1 MSMLRPTIYSIV
13 RFSTSCSR
21 SKSCLQSWRT
31 RLIYGLQEDIRSA
44 NKFESI
50 LEFPEACRD
59 VVKALRC
66 LYQDGKILHRDICIK
81 NLIVASRRNEG
92 DAKGVLIDLDGALD
106 MEKDPAR
113 KGGLIGSE
121 RVMAIGILFG
131 DPHTYRQDLES
142 LFYVF
147 LWVAICNDHEHND
160 QESLRCHPKTSRLWS
175 WCSMDFKSVSRNKT
189 IDMNPDKFLRI
200 LNEFSKEFELLE
212 KSSRSWCSPYGMESS
227 LQEPIW
233 NKMVSTDSMMGRLMH
248 STGRSPLKRTR
259 RLSR

>member
-1 MSMLRPTIYSIV
+1 MSTLKPTIHSTV
-13 RFSTSCSR
+13 RFSTSYSR
-21 SKSCLQSWRT
+21 SKSCLRSWRT
-31 RLIYGLQEDIRSA
+31 RHIYSLQRDIRST

-59 VVKALRC
+59 VVKALRS

-81 NLIVASRRNEG
+81 NLIVASRRDEG

-106 MEKDPAR
+106 LEKGPAR

-121 RVMAIGILFG
+121 RFMAIGILFG

-147 LWVAICNDHEHND
+147 LWVAICNDHEHDD
-160 QESLRCHPKTSRLWS
+160 QESLRCYPKTSRLWS
-175 WCSMDFKSVSRNKT
+175 WCPMDFKSVLRNKT
-189 IDMNPDKFLRI
+189 IDMNPDRFLRI
-200 LNEFSKEFELLE
+200 LNEFSKEFEHLE

-233 NKMVSTDSMMGRLMH
+233 NKMVSTDCMMRWLIH
-248 STGRSPLKRTR
+248 SIGRSPLKRTR